1 MIGIMLHYWQ
11 STNQMIASAKY
22 EQHRIFIIR
31 VALQP
36 RPDLVPAA
44 HSAVVADADVV
55 GAAEHGTVTHQRLGN
70 RRAAHDIPGAGIEHA
85 IGDLLALAVERLT

>member
-36 RPDLVPAA
+36 RPDLVPAT
-44 HSAVVADADVV
+44 HPAVMADADVV
-55 GAAEHGTVTHQRLGN
+55 GAAEDCAMPHQRLGN
-70 RRAAHDIPGAGIEHA
+70 AGTAHDIPGAGIEHA
-85 IGDLLALAVERLT
+85 IRNLLALAVQRLT